1 MDRTVSGQIVHI
13 GIHIAERDAADQIQ
27 IHVINGDLI
36 KRRVLGYAAFVQLEK
51 SEKAA
56 QVQKIFVH
64 GGPGVALN
72 GLVINKKIT

>member
-56 QVQKIFVH
+56 QVQKVFVH